1 MTFQSFSYKTKTFY
15 IDLIGVMKS
24 VSMSVQSVIAKPVD
38 WIEIFGDLLNEIG
51 GEKPIYFLKPELS
64 GFIWERGKL
73 LIKIRMGCPSTPIQG
88 QPNLHDN

>member
-38 WIEIFGDLLNEIG
+38 WIEIFGDLLNEID
-51 GEKPIYFLKPELS
+51 GEKPIYFLKSELN
-64 GFIWERGKL
+64 GFIWEGGTLDQNKNGLPKHSHTRTTQL
-73 LIKIRMGCPSTPIQG
+73 TQ
-88 QPNLHDN
+88 